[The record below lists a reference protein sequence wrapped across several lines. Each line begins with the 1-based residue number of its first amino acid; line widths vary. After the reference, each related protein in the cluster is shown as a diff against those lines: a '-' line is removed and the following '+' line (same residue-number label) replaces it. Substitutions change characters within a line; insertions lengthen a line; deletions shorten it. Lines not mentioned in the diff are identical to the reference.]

1 MIMNEVEERVNVGFP
16 SSIREMAGSRVRKGE
31 SLLMGGGWIWWPL
44 RARFGGLF
52 ARFGKFSFTLLSE
65 EARTSVARG
74 VRIFWGIALA
84 RREIWVGGSVPVKR
98 IFGGGA

>member
-31 SLLMGGGWIWWPL
+31 SLLTGGGWIRWPL

-98 IFGGGA
+98 IFGGSA